1 MGMYR
6 EPRPLVRATGIPIRQ
21 AIREE
26 RMRLEDIE
34 WETGVRPKE
43 VWLNFLE
50 AEAKRGVTIHY
61 NGLEAIDYG
70 QSN

>member
-1 MGMYR
+1 MYR

-21 AIREE
+21 AIRDE
-26 RMRLEDIE
+26 RMRIEDIE
-34 WETGVRPKE
+34 WDTGVRPSD
-43 VWLNFLE
+43 VWLKFLE
-50 AEAKRGVTIHY
+50 AEAARGQTMFY